1 MPFHHFPSEFVYWQ
15 QVEKHEHF
23 KQELLPKILEENAKT
38 VNNPF
43 KYCNFNTSYYVD
55 PETNM
60 ENNTILRDEEL
71 INHIVVDPI
80 DNMIREYND
89 LGIHKINQSDLIIF
103 SGWWNVYNKG
113 DFQEEHSHM
122 ALPIKVDDRMYF
134 PYLSV
139 VYVLNDESKESSL
152 VFTKDSPIPF
162 KRLLEPHSFNT
173 YEETS
178 IKEGVVMIFPC
189 NLKHR
194 VRPVVNDSRV
204 TIAYNIFA
212 NFETNHDLT
221 TI

>member
-1 MPFHHFPSEFVYWQ
+1 
-15 QVEKHEHF
+15 
-23 KQELLPKILEENAKT
+23 
-38 VNNPF
+38 
-43 KYCNFNTSYYVD
+43 
-55 PETNM
+55 M